1 MPQVTCV
8 AYFTV
13 KLKVV
18 FSAYKKNLQ
27 VTFILRWGYGA
38 KMQKNVRDTFINYV
52 CFSLVPQKCERT
64 CFLSVFENSGAR
76 IEFLNSWYFQKEGYF
91 FNHPCVFLPSCK
103 FGSSFEYFTYM
114 MMMSNRLLKNWNI
127 LERYTYMLKFEIAIL
142 DCSDIG
148 TENITVIVI

>member
-64 CFLSVFENSGAR
+64 CFFLFLKIVEH
-76 IEFLNSWYFQKEGYF
+76 ELNSWILGIFKKKDIFSTILVF
-91 FNHPCVFLPSCK
+91 FCLHANLAAHLNTLHIWWWCQTDCYKIVTFWKL
-103 FGSSFEYFTYM
+103 
-114 MMMSNRLLKNWNI
+114 I
-127 LERYTYMLKFEIAIL
+127 LQFRTVYIWH
-142 DCSDIG
+142 
-148 TENITVIVI
+148 TENTTVIVSVSF